1 MKVKFFAHYRE
12 YTGAKEI
19 DIKNCKTI
27 GELLKKLSEIYGEKL
42 SKEFFDGESL
52 SSRVIVLVNG
62 RNIVHLSNLNT
73 PLKDDDEISL
83 FPVVAGGL

>member
-12 YTGAKEI
+12 YTGTKEI
-19 DIKNCKTI
+19 DVKNCKTV

-42 SKEFFDGESL
+42 SKEFFDGEGL

-73 PLKDDDEISL
+73 PLKDEDEISL